1 MDAITPIS
9 RSPARRVWIVGSY
22 YLELRL
28 PFMQRLRDCGWE
40 VAAVGQADQ
49 HELFRD
55 HGFAF
60 HRYPVNRSLNP
71 IADYR
76 AYRSLVNLL
85 ERHRPDIVHAVN
97 TKPGLLAPK
106 AAARA
111 NIAGVV
117 RTITGLGVAFSSD
130 STLARVM
137 QFAYRGMQRG
147 AAKAT
152 ATTVFQNAD
161 DRDYFFRHRLADPAH
176 SELVPGSG
184 IDVEEFR
191 RRRSDPCALDELR
204 SELGVQGKTVVT
216 MVSRIIGSKGV
227 REFVQAAADVRR
239 RHPDAAFLLVGEALR
254 GPDGIP
260 AQWLD
265 EQSGHVR
272 YLGQRDDIA
281 DLLAISDIFVL
292 PSYFR
297 EGIPRVLLEAGA
309 LELPL
314 ITTDMPGCR
323 EVVTDGASGIVIPPR
338 DSAAIARSVELLLE
352 HPSLRQKMGAASR
365 QRVEERFHL
374 RHVASAYMD
383 IYRRVLAQSPP
394 QRRAA

>member
-1 MDAITPIS
+1 MDAITQNS
-9 RSPARRVWIVGSY
+9 RPRRVWIVGSY

-28 PFMQRLRDCGWE
+28 PLMQRLRDSGLDVE
-40 VAAVGQADQ
+40 AVGQGDQ
-49 HELFRD
+49 HDLFRD

-60 HRYPVNRSLNP
+60 HRYPLTRSLNP
-71 IADYR
+71 LSDYR
-76 AYRSLVNLL
+76 AYRTLTGLL

-111 NIAGVV
+111 NIPGVV
-117 RTITGLGVAFSSD
+117 RTITGLGGAFSSD
-130 STLARVM
+130 TTLARVM
-137 QFAYRGMQRG
+137 QLAYRRLQRR

-152 ATTVFQNAD
+152 ATTVFQNVD
-161 DRDYFFRHRLADPAH
+161 DRDYFFQHHLADPAR
-176 SELVPGSG
+176 SVLIPGSG

-191 RRRSDPCALDELR
+191 RRPHDRQSLEVLR
-204 SELGVQGKTVVT
+204 SQLGVEGKTVVT
-216 MVSRIIGSKGV
+216 MIARIIGSKGV
-227 REFVQAAADVRR
+227 REFAQAAQAIRR
-239 RHPDAAFLLVGEALR
+239 RHPSAAFLLVGPAMR

-260 AQWLD
+260 AQWLA
-265 EQSGHVR
+265 EQSGHVT

-309 LELPL
+309 LGIPL

-323 EVVTDGASGIVIPPR
+323 EVVTDGVNGFVIEPR
-338 DSAAIARSVELLLE
+338 DSDAIARSVNRLLLN
-352 HPSLRQKMGAASR
+352 PSLRKTMGSASR

-374 RHVASAYMD
+374 RHVADAYME
-383 IYRRVLAQSPP
+383 IYRRVLAQSLP